1 MSQYIF
7 MTMAGSI
14 CHMGR
19 RRRRRVMGVSDGE
32 NWEETNP
39 NDIILI
45 SVSIDTRWERWA
57 TI

>member
-14 CHMGR
+14 CHMG
-19 RRRRRVMGVSDGE
+19 RRRRVMGVSDGE

-57 TI
+57 AI